1 MKFDFTIEDG
11 VLKKYNAP
19 ILGCDAVVTVPDG
32 VTAIGN
38 AAFYYIR
45 GIDRVILPAS
55 VRSIGDE
62 AFYMCEGMKAIE
74 MPPALDRLGARA
86 FAHCHT
92 LESIVIPEG
101 VSVIHENTF
110 YKCERLGDVHLPRS
124 LTEIEPGAFFGAYLI
139 GKVYYAG
146 TRTEYQ
152 KQVKGGVF
160 GGGRYHSIFC
170 GYDENEKWD
179 SDPRDFTVEDGV
191 LLRYSGKASTVFL
204 PRGVHTVAEDAF
216 DGMWRDEPMYRLVL
230 PEGVTKIEEGAL
242 RFEEELRELVIP
254 KSLTHLSADAFFACL
269 EDKRVIYR
277 GTVAEW
283 AAIREEMHIPDL
295 VSVECSDGKYL

>member
-32 VTAIGN
+32 VTAIGD

-62 AFYMCEGMKAIE
+62 AFYMCEGMEAIE
-74 MPPALDRLGARA
+74 MPPVLDRLGARA
-86 FAHCHT
+86 FAHCHR

-124 LTEIEPGAFFGAYLI
+124 LTVIEPDAFFGSYLI

-146 TRTEYQ
+146 TRTEYG
-152 KQVKGGVF
+152 KRVKGSVY
-160 GGGRYHSIFC
+160 GGSRYHTVYC
-170 GYDENEKWD
+170 GYDENEAGD
-179 SDPRDFTVEDGV
+179 RDPRDFEIEDGV
-191 LLRYSGKASTVFL
+191 LIHYSGKESTVFL
-204 PRGVHTVAEDAF
+204 PRGIHTVAKDAF

-230 PEGVTKIEEGAL
+230 SEGVTELEEGSI
-242 RFEEELRELVIP
+242 RFEEELREIVIP
-254 KSLTHLSADAFFACL
+254 RSLKRISADAFFVCL
-269 EDKRVIYR
+269 GDKRVIYR

-283 AAIREEMHIPDL
+283 AAIQAEMQIPDL
-295 VSVECSDGKYL
+295 VSVECSDGVFL